1 MIRTFEL
8 LRFCSSHDVSTIVG
22 VSGFAAGAVE
32 ADALATGLILPIAI
46 ARPRASRPASR
57 RWRELDLVIMEILSV
72 KKSPISLGFRI
83 MTIQVGFIIIS
94 KSSVLQLGRQKMP
107 QKGGVLSELGNAGGG
122 NVELQLR
129 LYRFE
134 AFKLALAAQEVLE
147 RDRHSFAVQIAIEI
161 KQVGFQQ

>member
-72 KKSPISLGFRI
+72 RKSPISLGFLI

-94 KSSVLQLGRQKMP
+94 
-107 QKGGVLSELGNAGGG
+107 
-122 NVELQLR
+122 
-129 LYRFE
+129 
-134 AFKLALAAQEVLE
+134 
-147 RDRHSFAVQIAIEI
+147 
-161 KQVGFQQ
+161 

>member
-1 MIRTFEL
+1 
-8 LRFCSSHDVSTIVG
+8 
-22 VSGFAAGAVE
+22 
-32 ADALATGLILPIAI
+32 
-46 ARPRASRPASR
+46 
-57 RWRELDLVIMEILSV
+57 
-72 KKSPISLGFRI
+72 
-83 MTIQVGFIIIS
+83 
-94 KSSVLQLGRQKMP
+94 MP